1 MAYRTDPA
9 LTKSTAT
16 VTLKLRG
23 GPFNGQS
30 AVAYSAEVGGM
41 VEVNHR
47 SYRIT
52 SIEPIPGWSE
62 LVGNAIYVERR
73 KPAIK

>member
-1 MAYRTDPA
+1 M
-9 LTKSTAT
+9 TKSTAT

-23 GPFNGQS
+23 GPLDGQS
-30 AVAYSAEVGGM
+30 AVAYAAEVGGL

-62 LVGNAIYVERR
+62 LVGSAVFVERR
-73 KPAIK
+73 RPAAK

>member
-1 MAYRTDPA
+1 M
-9 LTKSTAT
+9 TKSTAT

-23 GPFNGQS
+23 GPLDGQS
-30 AVAYSAEVGGM
+30 AVAYAAEVGGL

-62 LVGNAIYVERR
+62 LVGSAIFVERR
-73 KPAIK
+73 RPPGK